1 MPSQL
6 ERLEVPAPSHWH
18 ELAGTQVL
26 AELQAS
32 QDGLSSSEA
41 ALRRPAIAGTGRR
54 IPAWLRELGES
65 LVEPLQ
71 LLLIAV
77 GVLSA
82 VFGELRDAIAIFVV
96 IAAVVIVE
104 TVTELRAERALA
116 GLRALTAPVA
126 RVRRDGRLRELPTV
140 ELVAG
145 DVIEAEAGD
154 LVPADARLLSAHELR
169 VNEATLTGEAAAVD
183 KHPDPVAS
191 DAVLAERSNML
202 YAGTAL
208 SSGEAVAVVTATGD
222 ASELGQIGKLAATER
237 EPATPLQKSLREL
250 ARVVLIAAVAA
261 SVLVP
266 VVGLLTGRPLK
277 DMLLEGLTVA
287 FATVPEEL
295 PILITVLLAVGGQ
308 QLARRGALLRR
319 LKAGETIGAATVV
332 VTDKTGTLTQNQLR
346 LTMIT
351 GAGEDVLT
359 AALRTQPP
367 ARPGAAPSR
376 EPMEAELATAAE
388 RAGVRI
394 VGEPMVSYPF
404 DPVRK
409 LVTRVWSSNHGV
421 EIAVSGAPEAVLRR
435 CHLTT
440 AESDKAVQELSEL
453 TSRGARVIGFA
464 RRHSSTAPASRD
476 EAEMELEFLGF
487 AAFEDP
493 LRDGVPEAVAALRAA
508 SVQTIIVT
516 GDHPDTAAAIA
527 RQAGLAAG
535 RDVLHGDLTDINDQ
549 ALTGRLHDGT
559 VVARATPQGK
569 LRLVRLLQA
578 RGEIVAVTGDG
589 ANDAPALAAAD
600 VGIAMGRRGA
610 DLARDA
616 ADIVLTDDA
625 YPTVVAAIAKG
636 RNISAQLRRAVAFYL
651 GAKLALVAALIIP
664 LALHKEAPFAPV
676 HIVLLELF
684 MDLGASVA
692 FVSEPAAPQ
701 AMQRPPRPP
710 GARFLDRP
718 ELAALL
724 SVAATL
730 ALAVV
735 PVYLITLHAHD
746 AATARSAAVLGWLA
760 GHALIAWTLRTR
772 PALSPLSSPAFPLWA
787 ATAAV
792 VGLLLALT
800 SLGHAIHLSPL
811 PALSLITVLGGIA
824 AAVVIATV
832 VRRVLDLSHRL

>member
-1 MPSQL
+1 MPA
-6 ERLEVPAPSHWH
+6 E
-18 ELAGTQVL
+18 QVL
-26 AELQAS
+26 VELQAS
-32 QDGLSSSEA
+32 GDGLSSSQA
-41 ALRRPAIAGTGRR
+41 ALRRPAIAAAGRR
-54 IPAWLRELGES
+54 IPRWLGELGES

-71 LLLIAV
+71 LLLLAV

-96 IAAVVIVE
+96 IAAVVIIE

-116 GLRALTAPVA
+116 GLRALTAPVS
-126 RVRRDGRLRELPTV
+126 RVRRDGRLCELPTA

-145 DVIEAEAGD
+145 DVIEVEAGD

-191 DAVLAERSNML
+191 DAVLAERSSML
-202 YAGTAL
+202 YAGTAV
-208 SSGEAVAVVTATGD
+208 SSGEAVAVVTAAGD
-222 ASELGQIGKLAATER
+222 ASELGQLGKLAATER
-237 EPATPLQKSLREL
+237 EPVTPLQKSLREL
-250 ARVVLIAAVAA
+250 ARVVLIAAIAA

-295 PILITVLLAVGGQ
+295 PILITVLLAVGGR

-346 LTMIT
+346 LIQIT
-351 GAGEDVLT
+351 GTAADVLI

-388 RAGVRI
+388 RAGVGI
-394 VGEPMVSYPF
+394 VGEPIVSYPF

-409 LVTRVWSSNHGV
+409 LVTRVWSSDHGV
-421 EIAVSGAPEAVLRR
+421 QIAVSGAPEALLGR
-435 CHLTT
+435 CDLT
-440 AESDKAVQELSEL
+440 AAASDQAVQQLREL
-453 TSRGARVIGFA
+453 TGRGARVIGFA
-464 RRHSSTAPASRD
+464 RRQSATAPVSRD
-476 EAEMELEFLGF
+476 QAERQLEFLGF

-493 LRDGVPEAVAALRAA
+493 LREGVGEAVAALRAA
-508 SVQTIIVT
+508 SVRTIIVT

-527 RQAGLAAG
+527 RQAGLVAG
-535 RDVLHGDLTDINDQ
+535 PDVLHGDLSDIDDQ
-549 ALTGRLHDGT
+549 MLTGRLHDGT

-625 YPTVVAAIAKG
+625 YPTVVAAIATG

-664 LALHKEAPFAPV
+664 LALHQQAPFAPV

-701 AMQRPPRPP
+701 AMHRPPHPP

-718 ELAALL
+718 EVAALL
-724 SVAATL
+724 TVALTL
-730 ALAVV
+730 GLAVV
-735 PVYLITLHAHD
+735 PVYLITLHTHD
-746 AATARSAAVLGWLA
+746 TATARSAAVLGWLA

-772 PALSPLSSPAFPLWA
+772 PALSPRSNPAFPLWA
-787 ATAAV
+787 ATATA
-792 VGLLLALT
+792 VGLLLTLT
-800 SLGHAIHLSPL
+800 SLGHALHLSPL
-811 PALSLITVLGGIA
+811 PALSLSIVCGGIA
-824 AAVVIATV
+824 AAVAMATV
-832 VRRVLDLSHRL
+832 ARRVLDLSHRL

>member
-1 MPSQL
+1 MPA
-6 ERLEVPAPSHWH
+6 E
-18 ELAGTQVL
+18 QVL
-26 AELQAS
+26 VELQAS
-32 QDGLSSSEA
+32 GDGLSSSQA
-41 ALRRPAIAGTGRR
+41 ALRRPAIAAAGRR
-54 IPAWLRELGES
+54 IPRWLGELGES

-71 LLLIAV
+71 LLLLAV

-96 IAAVVIVE
+96 IAAVVIIE

-116 GLRALTAPVA
+116 GLRALTAPVS
-126 RVRRDGRLRELPTV
+126 RVRRDGRLCELPTA

-145 DVIEAEAGD
+145 DVIEVEAGD
-154 LVPADARLLSAHELR
+154 LVPADARLLSAQELR

-183 KHPDPVAS
+183 KHPDPVPS
-191 DAVLAERSNML
+191 DAVLAERSSML
-202 YAGTAL
+202 YAGTAV
-208 SSGEAVAVVTATGD
+208 SSGEAVAVVTAAGD
-222 ASELGQIGKLAATER
+222 ASELGQLGKLAATER
-237 EPATPLQKSLREL
+237 EPVTPLQKSLREL
-250 ARVVLIAAVAA
+250 ARVVLIAAIAA

-295 PILITVLLAVGGQ
+295 PILITVLLAVGGR

-346 LTMIT
+346 LIQIT
-351 GAGEDVLT
+351 GTAADVLT

-388 RAGVRI
+388 RAGVEI
-394 VGEPMVSYPF
+394 VGEPIVSYPF

-409 LVTRVWSSNHGV
+409 LVTRVWSSDHGV
-421 EIAVSGAPEAVLRR
+421 QIAVSGAPEALLGR
-435 CHLTT
+435 CDLT
-440 AESDKAVQELSEL
+440 AAASDQAVQQLREL
-453 TSRGARVIGFA
+453 TGRGARVIGFA
-464 RRHSSTAPASRD
+464 RRQSATAPVSRD
-476 EAEMELEFLGF
+476 QAERQLEFLGF

-493 LRDGVPEAVAALRAA
+493 LRDGVGEAVAALRAA
-508 SVQTIIVT
+508 CVQTIIVT

-527 RQAGLAAG
+527 RQAGLVAG
-535 RDVLHGDLTDINDQ
+535 PDVLHGDLSDIDDQ
-549 ALTGRLHDGT
+549 MLTGRLHDGT

-625 YPTVVAAIAKG
+625 YPTVVAAIATG

-664 LALHKEAPFAPV
+664 LALHYQAPFAPV

-701 AMQRPPRPP
+701 AMHRPPRPP

-718 ELAALL
+718 EVAALL
-724 SVAATL
+724 TVALTL
-730 ALAVV
+730 GLAVV
-735 PVYLITLHAHD
+735 PVYLITLHTHD
-746 AATARSAAVLGWLA
+746 TATARSAAVLGWLA

-772 PALSPLSSPAFPLWA
+772 PALSPRSNPAFPLWA
-787 ATAAV
+787 ATATA
-792 VGLLLALT
+792 VGLLLTLT
-800 SLGHAIHLSPL
+800 SLGHALHLSPL
-811 PALSLITVLGGIA
+811 PALSLSIVCGGIA
-824 AAVVIATV
+824 AAVAMATV
-832 VRRVLDLSHRL
+832 ARRVLDLSHRL

>member
-1 MPSQL
+1 
-6 ERLEVPAPSHWH
+6 V
-18 ELAGTQVL
+18 
-26 AELQAS
+26 
-32 QDGLSSSEA
+32 
-41 ALRRPAIAGTGRR
+41 
-54 IPAWLRELGES
+54 
-65 LVEPLQ
+65 
-71 LLLIAV
+71 
-77 GVLSA
+77 
-82 VFGELRDAIAIFVV
+82 
-96 IAAVVIVE
+96 
-104 TVTELRAERALA
+104 
-116 GLRALTAPVA
+116 
-126 RVRRDGRLRELPTV
+126 
-140 ELVAG
+140 
-145 DVIEAEAGD
+145 
-154 LVPADARLLSAHELR
+154 
-169 VNEATLTGEAAAVD
+169 
-183 KHPDPVAS
+183 
-191 DAVLAERSNML
+191 
-202 YAGTAL
+202 
-208 SSGEAVAVVTATGD
+208 
-222 ASELGQIGKLAATER
+222 
-237 EPATPLQKSLREL
+237 
-250 ARVVLIAAVAA
+250 
-261 SVLVP
+261 
-266 VVGLLTGRPLK
+266 LTGRPVK

-332 VTDKTGTLTQNQLR
+332 VTDKTGTLTQNHLR
-346 LTMIT
+346 LIEVT
-351 GAGEDVLT
+351 GTVGDVLT

-409 LVTRVWSSNHGV
+409 LVTRVWGSEHGV
-421 EIAVSGAPEAVLRR
+421 EVAVSGAPEAVLSR
-435 CHLTT
+435 CHLTG
-440 AESDKAVQELSEL
+440 AEKTQAEQHLSEL
-453 TSRGARVIGFA
+453 TNRGARVIGFA
-464 RRHSSTAPASRD
+464 RRHGASAPASRD
-476 EAEMELEFLGF
+476 QAETELAFLGF

-527 RQAGLAAG
+527 RQAGLTAG
-535 RDVLHGDLTDINDQ
+535 HDVLHGDLTDINDE

-610 DLARDA
+610 DLARDV

-710 GARFLDRP
+710 NAKFLDRP
-718 ELAALL
+718 ELAALF
-724 SVAATL
+724 SVAVTL
-730 ALAVV
+730 ALAVI
-735 PVYLITLHAHD
+735 PVYLITLHAHG

-772 PALSPLSSPAFPLWA
+772 PTLAPRSSPAFPLWA
-787 ATAAV
+787 ATAAA
-792 VGLLLALT
+792 VGLLLTLT

-811 PALSLITVLGGIA
+811 PTISLITVLGGIA

-832 VRRVLDLSHRL
+832 VGRVLDLSHRL

>member
-1 MPSQL
+1 MPA
-6 ERLEVPAPSHWH
+6 E
-18 ELAGTQVL
+18 QVL
-26 AELQAS
+26 VELQAS
-32 QDGLSSSEA
+32 GDGLSSSQA
-41 ALRRPAIAGTGRR
+41 ALRRPAIAAAGRR
-54 IPAWLRELGES
+54 IPRWLGELGES

-71 LLLIAV
+71 LLLLVV

-96 IAAVVIVE
+96 IAAVVIIE

-116 GLRALTAPVA
+116 GLRALTAPVS
-126 RVRRDGRLRELPTV
+126 RVRRDGRLCELPTA

-145 DVIEAEAGD
+145 DVIEVEAGD
-154 LVPADARLLSAHELR
+154 LVPADARLLSAQELR

-183 KHPDPVAS
+183 KHPDPVPS
-191 DAVLAERSNML
+191 DAVLAERSSML
-202 YAGTAL
+202 YAGTAV
-208 SSGEAVAVVTATGD
+208 SSGEAVAVVTAAGD
-222 ASELGQIGKLAATER
+222 ASELGQLGKLAATER
-237 EPATPLQKSLREL
+237 EPVTPLQKSLREL
-250 ARVVLIAAVAA
+250 ARVVLIAAIAA

-295 PILITVLLAVGGQ
+295 PILITVLLAVGGR

-346 LTMIT
+346 LIQIT
-351 GAGEDVLT
+351 GTAADVLT

-388 RAGVRI
+388 RAGVEI
-394 VGEPMVSYPF
+394 VGEPIVSYPF

-409 LVTRVWSSNHGV
+409 LVTRVWSSDHGV
-421 EIAVSGAPEAVLRR
+421 QIAVSGAPEAVLGR
-435 CHLTT
+435 CDLT
-440 AESDKAVQELSEL
+440 AAASDQAVQQLSEL
-453 TSRGARVIGFA
+453 TGRGARVIGFA
-464 RRHSSTAPASRD
+464 RRHDAAAPASRD
-476 EAEMELEFLGF
+476 QAERQLEFLGF

-493 LRDGVPEAVAALRAA
+493 LRDGVGEAVAALRAA
-508 SVQTIIVT
+508 CVQTIIVT

-527 RQAGLAAG
+527 RQAGLVAG
-535 RDVLHGDLTDINDQ
+535 PDVLHGDLSDIDDQ
-549 ALTGRLHDGT
+549 MLTGRLHDGT

-578 RGEIVAVTGDG
+578 RGENVAVTGDG

-625 YPTVVAAIAKG
+625 YPTVVAAIATG

-664 LALHKEAPFAPV
+664 LALHYQAPFAPV

-701 AMQRPPRPP
+701 AMHRPPRPP

-718 ELAALL
+718 EVAALL
-724 SVAATL
+724 TVALTL
-730 ALAVV
+730 GLAVV
-735 PVYLITLHAHD
+735 PVYLITLHTHD
-746 AATARSAAVLGWLA
+746 TATARSAAVLGWLA

-772 PALSPLSSPAFPLWA
+772 PALSPRSNPAFPLWA
-787 ATAAV
+787 ATATA
-792 VGLLLALT
+792 VGLLLTLT
-800 SLGHAIHLSPL
+800 SLGHALHLSPL
-811 PALSLITVLGGIA
+811 PALSLSIVCGGIA
-824 AAVVIATV
+824 AAVAMATV
-832 VRRVLDLSHRL
+832 ARRVLDLSHRL

>member
-1 MPSQL
+1 MPDRL
-6 ERLEVPAPSHWH
+6 ERLAVSTPSHWH
-18 ELAGTQVL
+18 DMAAELVL
-26 AELQAS
+26 AELEAS
-32 QDGLSSSEA
+32 KDGLSSSEA
-41 ALRRPAIAGTGRR
+41 AQRRPALTSTGRHV
-54 IPAWLRELGES
+54 PKWLSELGES

-126 RVRRDGRLRELPTV
+126 RARRDGRLRELPTA
-140 ELVAG
+140 ELVTG
-145 DVIEAEAGD
+145 DIIEVEAGD

-169 VNEATLTGEAAAVD
+169 VNEATLTGEPTGVN
-183 KHPDPVAS
+183 KHPDPVA
-191 DAVLAERSNML
+191 DAAALAERSSML

-208 SSGEAVAVVTATGD
+208 SSGEAVAVVTASGE
-222 ASELGQIGKLAATER
+222 ASELGQLGKLAATEC

-266 VVGLLTGRPLK
+266 VVGLLAGRPVK
-277 DMLLEGLTVA
+277 DMLLEGLTVT

-295 PILITVLLAVGGQ
+295 PILITVLLAIGGQ

-346 LTMIT
+346 LIMIT
-351 GAGEDVLT
+351 GNSQDVLT

-367 ARPGAAPSR
+367 AQPGAAPSR
-376 EPMEAELATAAE
+376 EPMDVELATAAE
-388 RAGVRI
+388 RTGVHI
-394 VGEPMVSYPF
+394 DGVPVVSYPF
-404 DPVRK
+404 DPDRK
-409 LVTRVWSSNHGV
+409 LVTRVWSTEHGV

-440 AESDKAVQELSEL
+440 DELDRAAQQLSEL

-464 RRHSSTAPASRD
+464 RRPSPTTPASRD
-476 EAEMELEFLGF
+476 QAEMELEFLGF

-516 GDHPDTAAAIA
+516 GDHPDTAAAVA

-535 RDVLHGDLTDINDQ
+535 HDVLHGDLTDINDQ

-651 GAKLALVAALIIP
+651 GAKLALVTALIIP

-701 AMQRPPRPP
+701 AMHRPPRGPN
-710 GARFLDRP
+710 ARFLDRP

-735 PVYLITLHAHD
+735 PVYLITLHTHGV
-746 AATARSAAVLGWLA
+746 ATARSAAVLGWLA

-772 PALSPLSSPAFPLWA
+772 PALSPRTSPAFPLWA
-787 ATAAV
+787 ATAAA
-792 VGLLLALT
+792 VGLLLTLT
-800 SLGHAIHLSPL
+800 NVGRAIHLAPL
-811 PALSLITVLGGIA
+811 PAISLITVLGGIA
-824 AAVVIATV
+824 VAVVIATLV
-832 VRRVLDLSHRL
+832 QHALDLTHRL

>member
-1 MPSQL
+1 MPNPL
-6 ERLEVPAPSHWH
+6 ERLAVSTPSHWH
-18 ELAGTQVL
+18 DMPAELVL
-26 AELQAS
+26 AELEAS
-32 QDGLSSSEA
+32 KDGLSSSEA
-41 ALRRPAIAGTGRR
+41 AQRRPALTSTGRHV
-54 IPAWLRELGES
+54 PKWLSELGES

-126 RVRRDGRLRELPTV
+126 RARRDGRLRDLPTA
-140 ELVAG
+140 ELVTG
-145 DVIEAEAGD
+145 DIIEVEAGD

-169 VNEATLTGEAAAVD
+169 VNEATLTGEAAGVN
-183 KHPDPVAS
+183 KHPDQVA
-191 DAVLAERSNML
+191 DAAALAERSSML

-208 SSGEAVAVVTATGD
+208 SSGEAVAVVTATGE
-222 ASELGQIGKLAATER
+222 ASELGQLGKLAATER

-266 VVGLLTGRPLK
+266 VVGLLAGRPVK

-295 PILITVLLAVGGQ
+295 PILITVLLAIGGQ

-346 LTMIT
+346 LIMIT
-351 GAGEDVLT
+351 GNSQDVLT

-367 ARPGAAPSR
+367 ARSGTALSR

-388 RAGVRI
+388 KTGVHI
-394 VGEPMVSYPF
+394 DGAPVVSYPF
-404 DPVRK
+404 DPDRK
-409 LVTRVWSSNHGV
+409 LVTRVWSTEHGV

-440 AESDKAVQELSEL
+440 DESDKAAQELSEL

-464 RRHSSTAPASRD
+464 RRPSTTTPASRD
-476 EAEMELEFLGF
+476 QAETELEFLGF

-527 RQAGLAAG
+527 RQAGLTAG
-535 RDVLHGDLTDINDQ
+535 HDVLHGDMTDISDQ

-559 VVARATPQGK
+559 VVARATPQSK

-616 ADIVLTDDA
+616 ADIVLTDDS

-651 GAKLALVAALIIP
+651 GAKLALVTALIIP

-701 AMQRPPRPP
+701 AMHRPPRAPN
-710 GARFLDRP
+710 ARFLDRP

-735 PVYLITLHAHD
+735 PVYLITLHTHGV
-746 AATARSAAVLGWLA
+746 ATARSAAVLGWLA

-772 PALSPLSSPAFPLWA
+772 PALSPRTSPAFPLWA
-787 ATAAV
+787 ATAAA
-792 VGLLLALT
+792 VGLLLTLT
-800 SLGHAIHLSPL
+800 SLGQAVHLSPL
-811 PALSLITVLGGIA
+811 PVISLITVLSGMA
-824 AAVVIATV
+824 VAVVIATLV
-832 VRRVLDLSHRL
+832 QRALDLTHRL

>member
-1 MPSQL
+1 MPD
-6 ERLEVPAPSHWH
+6 RWH
-18 ELAGTQVL
+18 ELPAEQVL
-26 AELQAS
+26 AVLDADP
-32 QDGLSSSEA
+32 DGLSSSEA
-41 ALRRPAIAGTGRR
+41 AQRRTAVTPTGRHV
-54 IPAWLRELGES
+54 PKWLSELGES

-82 VFGELRDAIAIFVV
+82 VFGELGDAIAIFVV

-126 RVRRDGRLRELPTV
+126 RARRDGRMRELPTA

-183 KHPDPVAS
+183 KHPDPVAA
-191 DAVLAERSNML
+191 DAALAERSSML

-208 SSGEAVAVVTATGD
+208 SSGEAAAVVTATGQ
-222 ASELGQIGKLAATER
+222 ATELGQLGKLAATER

-250 ARVVLIAAVAA
+250 AQIVLIAAAGA

-266 VVGLLTGRPLK
+266 VVGVLTGRTVK

-319 LKAGETIGAATVV
+319 LRAGETIGAATVV
-332 VTDKTGTLTQNQLR
+332 LTDKTGTLTQNHLR
-346 LTMIT
+346 LIEIT
-351 GAGEDVLT
+351 GTRENVLA

-367 ARPGAAPSR
+367 TRPGAAPSR
-376 EPMEAELATAAE
+376 EPLEAELAAAAE
-388 RAGVRI
+388 QAGVRI
-394 VGEPMVSYPF
+394 KGAPVVSFPF
-404 DPVRK
+404 DPTRK
-409 LVTRVWSSNHGV
+409 LVTRVWNSQDGV
-421 EIAVSGAPEAVLRR
+421 EIAVSGAPEAVLQR
-435 CHLTT
+435 CQLTDVEHDR
-440 AESDKAVQELSEL
+440 ALQQLSEL

-464 RRHSSTAPASRD
+464 HRHAPTEPATRD
-476 EAEMELEFLGF
+476 QAEAELDFLGY

-493 LRDGVPEAVAALRAA
+493 LRDGVPDAVASLRTA

-527 RQAGLAAG
+527 RQAGLATG
-535 RDVLHGDLTDINDQ
+535 GDVLHGGHDLAGLDDQ
-549 ALTGRLHDGT
+549 TLTGRLHDGT
-559 VVARATPQGK
+559 VVARATPQDK

-651 GAKLALVAALIIP
+651 GAKLALVTALIIP
-664 LALHKEAPFAPV
+664 LALHREAPFAPV

-701 AMQRPPRPP
+701 AMERPPRAPD
-710 GARFLDRP
+710 ARFLDRP

-724 SVAATL
+724 SVATTL

-735 PVYLITLHAHD
+735 PVYLITLHAHG

-772 PALSPLSSPAFPLWA
+772 PALLPVSSPAFPLWA
-787 ATAAV
+787 TTATA
-792 VGLLLALT
+792 VGLLLTLT

-811 PALSLITVLGGIA
+811 PTVSLITVLGGIA
-824 AAVVIATV
+824 VAVGIATV

>member
-1 MPSQL
+1 MPA
-6 ERLEVPAPSHWH
+6 E
-18 ELAGTQVL
+18 QVL
-26 AELQAS
+26 VELQAS
-32 QDGLSSSEA
+32 GDGLSSSQA
-41 ALRRPAIAGTGRR
+41 ALRRPAIAAAGRR
-54 IPAWLRELGES
+54 IPRWLGELGES

-71 LLLIAV
+71 LLLLVV

-96 IAAVVIVE
+96 IAAVVIIE

-116 GLRALTAPVA
+116 GLRALTAPVS
-126 RVRRDGRLRELPTV
+126 RVRRDGRLCELPTA

-145 DVIEAEAGD
+145 DVIEVEAGD
-154 LVPADARLLSAHELR
+154 LVPADARLLSAQELR

-183 KHPDPVAS
+183 KHPDPVPS
-191 DAVLAERSNML
+191 DAVLAERSSML
-202 YAGTAL
+202 YAGTAV
-208 SSGEAVAVVTATGD
+208 SSGEAVAVVTAAGD
-222 ASELGQIGKLAATER
+222 ASELGQLGKLAATER
-237 EPATPLQKSLREL
+237 EPVTPLQKSLREL
-250 ARVVLIAAVAA
+250 ARVVLIAAIAA

-295 PILITVLLAVGGQ
+295 PILITVLLAVGGR

-346 LTMIT
+346 LIQIT
-351 GAGEDVLT
+351 GTAADVLT

-388 RAGVRI
+388 RAGVEI
-394 VGEPMVSYPF
+394 VGEPIVSYPF

-409 LVTRVWSSNHGV
+409 LVTRVWSSDHGV
-421 EIAVSGAPEAVLRR
+421 QIAVSGAPEAVLGR
-435 CHLTT
+435 CDLT
-440 AESDKAVQELSEL
+440 AAASDQAVQQLSEL
-453 TSRGARVIGFA
+453 TGRGARVIGFA
-464 RRHSSTAPASRD
+464 RRHDAAAPASRD
-476 EAEMELEFLGF
+476 QAERQLEFLGF

-493 LRDGVPEAVAALRAA
+493 LRDGVGEAVAALRAA
-508 SVQTIIVT
+508 CVQTIIVT

-527 RQAGLAAG
+527 RQAGLVAG
-535 RDVLHGDLTDINDQ
+535 PDVLHGDLSDIDDQ
-549 ALTGRLHDGT
+549 MLTGRLHDGT

-625 YPTVVAAIAKG
+625 YPTVVAAIATG

-664 LALHKEAPFAPV
+664 LALHYQAPFAPV

-701 AMQRPPRPP
+701 AMHRPPRPP

-718 ELAALL
+718 EVAALL
-724 SVAATL
+724 TVALTL
-730 ALAVV
+730 GLAVV
-735 PVYLITLHAHD
+735 PVYLITLHTHD
-746 AATARSAAVLGWLA
+746 TATARSAAVLGWLA

-772 PALSPLSSPAFPLWA
+772 PALSPRSNPAFPLWA
-787 ATAAV
+787 ATATA
-792 VGLLLALT
+792 VGLLLTLT
-800 SLGHAIHLSPL
+800 SLGHALHLSPL
-811 PALSLITVLGGIA
+811 PALSLSIVCGGIA
-824 AAVVIATV
+824 AAVAMATV
-832 VRRVLDLSHRL
+832 ARRVLDLSHRL